1 MYTRNQSQSYSRHD
15 RRGVTFQSLGYH
27 PAPQRRKSWVVA
39 TAFLAMF
46 AWVRTLAPNGILRQ
60 PAQMLKPDT
69 IATSPHGRLH
79 IPSSGSG
86 PMLALLANS
95 ADTDNSSRNSCS
107 ATENFLQQFAPPCR
121 VLIAEKIRDD
131 AGKGAK
137 MHALLLVV
145 WVFKRHAIDPIDTLE
160 A

>member
-39 TAFLAMF
+39 TAILAIV
-46 AWVRTLAPNGILRQ
+46 AWVRTLAPNGILRK

-79 IPSSGSG
+79 IPTSGSG

-95 ADTDNSSRNSCS
+95 ADTDSSSRNSRS
-107 ATENFLQQFAPPCR
+107 AKENFLQQFAPPCP
-121 VLIAEKIRDD
+121 VLIAEKILDD
-131 AGKGAK
+131 RRIRAK
-137 MHALLLVV
+137 MKALVLVV
-145 WVFKRHAIDPIDTLE
+145 WVCNRQAIDPIDTLV

>member
-1 MYTRNQSQSYSRHD
+1 MYTRNQSQSYSRHA

-39 TAFLAMF
+39 TALLAIV
-46 AWVRTLAPNGILRQ
+46 VRTLAPNGILRQ

-79 IPSSGSG
+79 IPTSGSG

-95 ADTDNSSRNSCS
+95 ADTGNSSRNCCS

-121 VLIAEKIRDD
+121 VLIAEKILDD

-145 WVFKRHAIDPIDTLE
+145 WVFKRQAIDPIDTIE